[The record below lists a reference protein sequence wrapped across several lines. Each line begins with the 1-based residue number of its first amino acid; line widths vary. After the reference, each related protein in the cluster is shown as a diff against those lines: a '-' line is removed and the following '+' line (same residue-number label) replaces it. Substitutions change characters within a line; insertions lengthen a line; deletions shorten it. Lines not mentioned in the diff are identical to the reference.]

1 MKSVLFFAGL
11 CLISLQA
18 LAQTHTLKGKVTQDE
33 IPIEGVLIYTQ
44 EAGAGTETD
53 ADGNYHLEL
62 ENGSYSLIFSYG
74 NQKSV
79 RVDLFEDKT
88 LNIDLSDAQE
98 VLDEVFHSSLSVNAQ
113 SPITCSNLT
122 NEEIEKRNL
131 GQDIPILMNYMPNV
145 VSTSD
150 AGAGVGYTGIR
161 VRGSDGTRV
170 NVTINGVPYNDAES
184 QGSFWVNLGDFAS
197 SGENMQLQRGVGT
210 STNGAGAFGASLNI
224 LTDGY
229 QEEASAEL
237 ANSIGSYNTWK
248 HTLKFSTGLM
258 DEHWEFAGRVSQ
270 IKSDGY
276 IDRAESDLKSYFL
289 QGTFVDK
296 NTLVKAL
303 TFGGSERTYQAWY
316 GIDAE
321 TLENDR
327 TFNPAGIYED
337 ENGVTRF
344 YENQTDNY
352 KQDHYQLL
360 WNQEY
365 NSNWSSNLAL
375 HYTYGRGFYEEDEEG
390 AELTEFGLE
399 PFESGGELITNSDM
413 VGTKWLDNHFY
424 GTTFGLNYQESD
436 WDIVLG
442 GGWNKYLGDH
452 FGEVIYT
459 KFARNN
465 RPNEPYYENTA
476 TKTDFNIYGKANF
489 AITEKLAAYAD
500 LQLRAVTYETE
511 GILSDG
517 TEFPVDDNLNFFNP
531 KAGFTYQLNTG
542 NQFYFSF
549 ARAHREP
556 SRNDYENGDPE
567 PEELNDFELGWRY
580 SSPNVQVNSNLYYM
594 DYQNQL
600 VLTGGLDEV
609 GAFIRENSGESYRLG
624 LEIDASIRISDKI
637 NLRPNLSLS
646 QNQNINFVSTWN
658 GKAVDF
664 GNTEISY
671 SPSIVAANLIG
682 YYPIEGLELNLLSKY
697 VGEQYMS
704 NIETEASKLD
714 SYFVNDFN
722 VQYSWKEAPLFKE
735 VIFTGL
741 VNNIFGVEYVSNGYY
756 YTYEVPNPEFS
767 SGLQT
772 YDGVGY
778 YPQATTNF
786 LLGVTLKF

>member
-11 CLISLQA
+11 FLVSLQA
-18 LAQTHTLKGKVTQDE
+18 LAQTHILKGKVTEDNL
-33 IPIEGVLIYTQ
+33 PLEGVSVYTLETGKGTQTNAEGIYR
-44 EAGAGTETD
+44 
-53 ADGNYHLEL
+53 LEL
-62 ENGSYSLIFSYG
+62 KDGSYNLIFSYG

-79 RVDLFEDKT
+79 QVNLFEDKT
-88 LNIDLSDAQE
+88 LNVDLSDTQE
-98 VLDEVFHSSLSVNAQ
+98 VLDEVFLSALRVNAQ
-113 SPITCSNLT
+113 SPITYSNLT
-122 NEEIEKRNL
+122 NEEIENRNL
-131 GQDIPILMNYMPNV
+131 GQDIPALMNYMPNV

-150 AGAGVGYTGIR
+150 AGAGIGYTGIR

-197 SGENMQLQRGVGT
+197 SVENMQLQRGVGT

-237 ANSIGSYNTWK
+237 ANSAGSYNTRK
-248 HTLKFSTGLM
+248 HTLKFSTGLI
-258 DEHWEFAGRVSQ
+258 DEHWEFAGRASQ

-276 IDRAESDLKSYFL
+276 IDRAETDLKSYFL
-289 QGTFVDK
+289 QGTFVDE
-296 NTLVKAL
+296 NTLIKAL

-337 ENGVTRF
+337 ENGVIRF

-375 HYTYGRGFYEEDEEG
+375 HYTYGRGYYEEYEEG
-390 AELTEFGLE
+390 AELTEFGLK
-399 PFESGGELITNSDM
+399 PFEVGGEEITNSDL

-442 GGWNKYLGDH
+442 GGWNKYIGDH

-465 RPNEPYYENTA
+465 RPYEPYYENTA

-517 TEFPVDDNLNFFNP
+517 SDFPVDDNLNFFNP
-531 KAGFTYQLNTG
+531 KAGLTYQMNTG

-580 SSPNVQVNSNLYYM
+580 NSANLQVNSNLYYM

-609 GAFIRENSGESYRLG
+609 GAFIRENSGESFRLG
-624 LEIDASIRISDKI
+624 LEIDAAIRISDKI

-646 QNQNINFVSTWN
+646 QNQNVNFVSTWD
-658 GKAVDF
+658 GEAVIF

-682 YYPIEGLELNLLSKY
+682 YYPIEGLEINLLSKY
-697 VGEQYMS
+697 VGEQFMS
-704 NIETEASKLD
+704 NIETEASRLE

-722 VQYSWKEAPLFKE
+722 VQYSWKEVPLFKE
-735 VIFTGL
+735 VVFTGL

-756 YTYEVPNPEFS
+756 YTYDIPNPEFS

-772 YDGVGY
+772 YDGAGY

-786 LLGVTLKF
+786 LMGITMKF

>member
-1 MKSVLFFAGL
+1 MKTVLFYAGL
-11 CLISLQA
+11 FLLSFQA
-18 LAQTHTLKGKVTQDE
+18 IAQTHILKGKVTQNE
-33 IPIEGVLIYTQ
+33 VPVEGVLVYTQ
-44 EAGAGTETD
+44 ESGGGTQTD
-53 ADGNYHLEL
+53 ADGNYRLEL
-62 ENGSYSLIFSYG
+62 EDGTYNLVFSYG

-79 RVDLFEDKT
+79 QVDLFDNKV
-88 LNIDLSDAQE
+88 LNVDLSDAKE
-98 VLDEVFHSSLSVNAQ
+98 VLDEVFLSSLRVNAQ
-113 SPITCSNLT
+113 SPITYSNLT
-122 NEEIEKRNL
+122 NEEIENRNL
-131 GQDIPILMNYMPNV
+131 GQDIPVLMNYMPNV

-170 NVTINGVPYNDAES
+170 NVTINGIPYNDAES

-197 SGENMQLQRGVGT
+197 SVENMQLQRGVGT

-229 QEEASAEL
+229 KEKAFAEL
-237 ANSIGSYNTWK
+237 ANSVGSYNTRK
-248 HTLKFSTGLM
+248 HTLKFSTGLL
-258 DEHWEFAGRVSQ
+258 DEHWEFAGRASQ

-276 IDRAESDLKSYFL
+276 IDRAATDLKSYFL
-289 QGTFVDK
+289 QGTYVDT

-321 TLENDR
+321 TLRNDR
-327 TFNPAGIYED
+327 TFNPAGLYED
-337 ENGVTRF
+337 KNGAIRF
-344 YENQTDNY
+344 YEDQTDNY

-365 NSNWSSNLAL
+365 DSNWSSNLAL
-375 HYTYGRGFYEEDEEG
+375 HYTYGRGYYEEYEED
-390 AELTEFGLE
+390 ASLTEFDLE
-399 PFESGGELITNSDM
+399 PFEAGGEMITNSDL
-413 VGTKWLDNHFY
+413 VGTKWLDNHFF
-424 GTTFGLNYQESD
+424 GTTYDLNYQESD
-436 WDIVLG
+436 WDVVLG
-442 GGWNKYLGDH
+442 GGWNKYIGDH

-459 KFARNN
+459 QFASNK
-465 RPNEPYYENTA
+465 RPNQPYYENTA

-489 AITEKLAAYAD
+489 AITNKLAGYAD
-500 LQLRAVTYETE
+500 LQLRTITYETE

-517 TEFPVDDNLNFFNP
+517 SSFPVDDNLNFFNP
-531 KAGFTYQLNTG
+531 KAGLTYQLNTG

-580 SSPNVQVNSNLYYM
+580 NSPNVQVNSNFYFM

-624 LEIDASIRISDKI
+624 LEIDATIRISDKI
-637 NLRPNLSLS
+637 NLRPNLALS
-646 QNQNINFVSTWN
+646 RNQNIDFVSTWD
-658 GKAVDF
+658 GEAVNF

-671 SPSIVAANLIG
+671 SPSIVAANLFG
-682 YYPIEGLELNLLSKY
+682 YTPFEGLEVNFLSKF

-714 SYFVNDFN
+714 SYFVNDLN
-722 VQYSWKEAPLFKE
+722 VQYNWKEAPLFKE
-735 VIFTGL
+735 IIITGL
-741 VNNIFGVEYVSNGYY
+741 VNNLFGVEYVSNGYY
-756 YTYEVPNPEFS
+756 YTYELPNPEFS

-772 YDGVGY
+772 YDGAGY

>member
-1 MKSVLFFAGL
+1 MKSVLFFASL
-11 CLISLQA
+11 CLISFQT
-18 LAQTHTLKGKVTQDE
+18 LAQTHILKGKVTQNE
-33 IPIEGVLIYTQ
+33 IPVEGVLIYTQ
-44 EAGAGTETD
+44 EAGAGTQTD
-53 ADGNYHLEL
+53 ANGNYRLEL
-62 ENGSYSLIFSYG
+62 KDGSYHLIFSYG

-79 RVDLFEDKT
+79 QVDLFENKT
-88 LNIDLSDAQE
+88 LNVDLSDAQE
-98 VLDEVFHSSLSVNAQ
+98 VLDEVFLSSLRVNAQ
-113 SPITCSNLT
+113 SPITYSNLT
-122 NEEIEKRNL
+122 NEEIENRNL

-197 SGENMQLQRGVGT
+197 SVENMQLQRGVGT

-237 ANSIGSYNTWK
+237 ANSVGSYNTRK
-248 HTLKFSTGLM
+248 HTLKFSTGLI

-289 QGTFVDK
+289 QGTFVDE

-337 ENGVTRF
+337 ENGVTRY

-375 HYTYGRGFYEEDEEG
+375 HYTYGRGYYEEYEEG

-399 PFESGGELITNSDM
+399 PFEAGGETITNSDL

-424 GTTFGLNYQESD
+424 GTTFGLNYQESELD
-436 WDIVLG
+436 LVLG
-442 GGWNKYLGDH
+442 GGWNKYIGDH

-459 KFARNN
+459 KFARNK

-489 AITEKLAAYAD
+489 AVTEKLAAYAD
-500 LQLRAVTYETE
+500 IQLRTITYETE

-517 TEFPVDDNLNFFNP
+517 SDFPVDDNLNFFNP
-531 KAGFTYQLNTG
+531 KAGLTYQLNTG

-580 SSPNVQVNSNLYYM
+580 NSPNVQVNSNLYYM

-624 LEIDASIRISDKI
+624 LEIDATIRISDKI

-646 QNQNINFVSTWN
+646 QNQNVDFVSTWN
-658 GKAVDF
+658 GEAVNF
-664 GNTEISY
+664 GDTEISY

-682 YYPIEGLELNLLSKY
+682 YYPFEGLELNLLSKY

-722 VQYSWKEAPLFKE
+722 IQYSWKELPLFKE
-735 VIFTGL
+735 VVFTGL

-756 YTYEVPNPEFS
+756 YTYDVPNPEFPN
-767 SGLQT
+767 GQQT
-772 YDGVGY
+772 YDGAGY

>member
-11 CLISLQA
+11 CLISFQT
-18 LAQTHTLKGKVTQDE
+18 LAQTHILKGKVTQDE
-33 IPIEGVLIYTQ
+33 IPVEGVLIYTQ
-44 EAGAGTETD
+44 AAGAGTQTD
-53 ADGNYHLEL
+53 ANGDYRLEL
-62 ENGSYSLIFSYG
+62 EDGSYNLIFSYG

-79 RVDLFEDKT
+79 QVDLFENKT
-88 LNIDLSDAQE
+88 LNVDLSDAQE
-98 VLDEVFHSSLSVNAQ
+98 VLDEIFLSSLRVNAQ
-113 SPITCSNLT
+113 SPITYSNLN
-122 NEEIEKRNL
+122 NEEIEDRNL

-150 AGAGVGYTGIR
+150 AGAGIGYTGIR

-197 SGENMQLQRGVGT
+197 SVENMQLQRGVGT

-237 ANSIGSYNTWK
+237 ANSVGSYNTRK
-248 HTLKFSTGLM
+248 HTLKFSTGLI
-258 DEHWEFAGRVSQ
+258 DENWEFAGRVSQ

-289 QGTFVDK
+289 QGTFVDN

-321 TLENDR
+321 TLETNR

-344 YENQTDNY
+344 YKNQTDNY

-365 NSNWSSNLAL
+365 NSNWSSNFAL
-375 HYTYGRGFYEEDEEG
+375 HYTYGRGYYEEYEEG
-390 AELTEFGLE
+390 AQLQEFGLE
-399 PFESGGELITNSDM
+399 PFEAGGETITNSDL

-424 GTTFGLNYQESD
+424 GTTFGINYQESNFD
-436 WDIVLG
+436 LVLG
-442 GGWNKYLGDH
+442 GGWNKYIGDH

-459 KFARNN
+459 KFARNKK
-465 RPNEPYYENTA
+465 PYEPYYENTA
-476 TKTDFNIYGKANF
+476 TKTDFNVYAKANF

-500 LQLRAVTYETE
+500 LQLRTITYETE
-511 GILSDG
+511 GILADG
-517 TEFPVDDNLNFFNP
+517 SEFPVDDNLNFFNP
-531 KAGFTYQLNTG
+531 KAGLTYQMNAG
-542 NQFYFSF
+542 NQFYFSY

-580 SSPNVQVNSNLYYM
+580 NSPNVQVNSNLYYM

-624 LEIDASIRISDKI
+624 IEIDASIRISDKI

-646 QNQNINFVSTWN
+646 RNQNIDFVSTWDGEALN
-658 GKAVDF
+658 F

-682 YYPIEGLELNLLSKY
+682 YYPFEGLELNLLSKY

-722 VQYSWKEAPLFKE
+722 VQYSWKEVSLFQK
-735 VIFTGL
+735 VVFTGL

-756 YTYEVPNPEFS
+756 YTYDVPNPEFS

-772 YDGVGY
+772 YGGAGY